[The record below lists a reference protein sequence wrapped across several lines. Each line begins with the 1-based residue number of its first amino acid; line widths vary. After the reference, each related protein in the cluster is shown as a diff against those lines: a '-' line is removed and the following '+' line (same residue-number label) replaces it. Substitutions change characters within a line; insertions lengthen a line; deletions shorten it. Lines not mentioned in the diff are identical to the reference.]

1 MIRSGVGRACATL
14 ATVGVVLALWPTTTA
29 QAAPAPLSFTAKT
42 VPFNGAY
49 PQGIATSDFNGD
61 GHLDLATANE
71 GSIDAP
77 GGVEVL
83 LGDGSGG
90 FTDMGQ
96 IPAGANPISLDV
108 GEFNGDGYVDLVVA
122 NHGSGD
128 VSVLLGAGNGT
139 FGAPVDYAVGG
150 NPACAAADG
159 VLPDAVK
166 VGFFNADA
174 HPDLVVANYGCN
186 AVAILLGSV
195 DGTFGVATNFAAG
208 TAPDALA
215 TSDVNRDGNL
225 DVIAPNGSTA
235 GATVLLGR
243 GDGTLTALAAEVFT
257 HGTGLGFTEV
267 AAGDLNGDG
276 NPDLVFAAGDI
287 FDGGSDQR
295 EPRPR

>member
-14 ATVGVVLALWPTTTA
+14 ATVGVVLALWPAAAA

-71 GSIDAP
+71 GSIDVP

-90 FTDMGQ
+90 FTDVGQ
-96 IPAGANPISLDV
+96 FPAGANPISLDV

-150 NPACAAADG
+150 TPACALAGG

-166 VGFFNADA
+166 VGFLNADA
-174 HPDLVVANYGCN
+174 H
-186 AVAILLGSV
+186 
-195 DGTFGVATNFAAG
+195 AG
-208 TAPDALA
+208 
-215 TSDVNRDGNL
+215 
-225 DVIAPNGSTA
+225 
-235 GATVLLGR
+235 
-243 GDGTLTALAAEVFT
+243 
-257 HGTGLGFTEV
+257 
-267 AAGDLNGDG
+267 
-276 NPDLVFAAGDI
+276 
-287 FDGGSDQR
+287 
-295 EPRPR
+295 PRRW